1 MHGWKDAFQM
11 MFARKEL
18 QGMWSRLHSLST
30 RGLGYGN
37 WNPEANGEFRL
48 LTACASQC
56 AAAGVDFV
64 FFDVGANEGEFAHLV
79 RRLSRDARIHCFEPN
94 PHTYARLASR
104 FEGDARARV
113 HNIGLGDKQ
122 DHMVLYEP
130 APRQGSTVASFYP
143 DVFRNSGDLAKHEVA
158 VETLDGFVAMQG
170 IDRITYLK
178 LDVEGFE
185 GAVLQGAKNTIARG
199 MVDLI
204 HLEMN
209 HHNCIAGL
217 NIYKLSGMLADYSI
231 YKILPNGLYP
241 MVSPQSPYHERIE
254 SYRLINLACIRNAS
268 PLHAALVKAH

>member
-1 MHGWKDAFQM
+1 MPDWKDAFQM
-11 MFARKEL
+11 VFARKEL

-37 WNPEANGEFRL
+37 WNPAANGEFRL
-48 LTACASQC
+48 IASCAKHC
-56 AAAGVDFV
+56 AAAGVDLV
-64 FFDVGANEGEFAHLV
+64 FLDVGANEGEFARHV
-79 RRLSRDARIHCFEPN
+79 RRLSPDARIHAFEPN
-94 PHTYARLASR
+94 PHTYARLAAR
-104 FEGDARARV
+104 FDGDARAWV

-122 DHMVLYEP
+122 GLMVLYEP
-130 APRQGSTVASFYP
+130 APRPGSTVASFYP
-143 DVFRNSGDLAKHEVA
+143 DVFRNSGELARHTVA
-158 VETLDGFVAMQG
+158 VETLDNVVAAHG

-185 GAVLQGAKNTIARG
+185 GAVLDGARDTIGRG

-217 NIYKLSGMLADYSI
+217 NIYKLTALLPDYSI

-268 PLHAALVKAH
+268 PLHTALVRAH